1 MKRYVV
7 YLEDKSKKTLSTHYP
22 EIFRDLIT
30 EMLGGSVYVEQ
41 DDKTPVIFRAKN
53 IINNR
58 LVAVI
63 IEQE

>member
-41 DDKTPVIFRAKN
+41 DDKTPVIFRAKKFTN
-53 IINNR
+53 DK